1 MLLVTGIHLKKGLNI
16 IVPDVDR
23 NIIKWSGFFENADTA
38 QAHLHKEK
46 AKYGLTKKIVSA
58 KKEFVDTKKHNKY
71 LFRFTVVLS

>member
-38 QAHLHKEK
+38 QAHLDREK
-46 AKYGLTKKIVSA
+46 TKYSMTKKIVSA
-58 KKEFVDTKKHNKY
+58 KKEFVDTQKHNKY